1 MKDGAVH
8 IKNLVK
14 TYLDEHGNPSFT
26 AVKNINLEIQDGEF
40 VVLVGPSGC
49 GKSTTLRMLAGLE
62 NITSGTIAI
71 GDRVVNNV
79 HPKDRGIAM
88 VFQNYALY
96 PHMTIFD
103 NIGFGLKLAK
113 KPKDVIQKKVTET
126 ARSLGLD
133 KMLDRKPGALSG
145 GQRQRVALG
154 RAIVRDPKVF
164 LFDEPLSNLD
174 AKMRV
179 HMRSEISRLHSQLT
193 TTMV

>member
-1 MKDGAVH
+1 MERSNRKAKLMKDGAVH

-113 KPKDVIQKKVTET
+113 KPKDVIREE
-126 ARSLGLD
+126 G
-133 KMLDRKPGALSG
+133 DRNRAQPRTRQNAGPQAWGAFRRPAPKSG
-145 GQRQRVALG
+145 PRESD
-154 RAIVRDPKVF
+154 RAGSESI
-164 LFDEPLSNLD
+164 PL
-174 AKMRV
+174 
-179 HMRSEISRLHSQLT
+179 
-193 TTMV
+193 